1 MLYFSRNDS
10 LELITDVVTSVIN
23 SHCVCVPIIMHIVC
37 SFAELR
43 GVHELR
49 QEMDEQSKEHLR
61 EMNLL
66 KTELLSKLCV

>member
-1 MLYFSRNDS
+1 M
-10 LELITDVVTSVIN
+10 
-23 SHCVCVPIIMHIVC
+23 CVPIIMHIVC